1 MENEKKRSGWRT
13 AGIDCRGWLPLD
25 HCGHRRWRDHRVDVC
40 AGHACESGRSRSETR
55 GEAHRASVHPLTN
68 TTKTSGAPGA
78 DRSVLRLTL
87 DLREGDFTIQPG
99 APGND
104 VQVRGE
110 FAPGLYEL
118 VETQDTDAAT
128 GVRRATVRFRSKAP
142 AWARFFAGIG
152 GGDNEPSAPH
162 GDHSARLADRPQS
175 ADGHGAVGGRS
186 RRTDA
191 GRSQRQHH
199 DGRAPASIS
208 TNPWSRGCASCAST
222 PAWGTLSL
230 ENLGNAHADTIHASG
245 SMGNVTANLGGSW
258 PAGATSS
265 VTFEQSMGEL
275 TLRVPNSVRLDAD
288 VRSSQGGE
296 TKSRTTQDATA
307 SQRSK
312 RAHAPSA
319 GEQLDGR
326 GARDPL
332 LTQRACPP

>member
-13 AGIDCRGWLPLD
+13 AGLIAGVGCLSIIVIIVGGVVIASMYARATLANLGDPDPKPVERRIALPSP
-25 HCGHRRWRDHRVDVC
+25 V
-40 AGHACESGRSRSETR
+40 
-55 GEAHRASVHPLTN
+55 TN
-68 TTKTSGAPGA
+68 TTKKPGGPA
-78 DRSVLRLTL
+78 DRSALRLTL

-118 VETQDTDAAT
+118 VETQDTDAET

-142 AWARFFAGIG
+142 AWARMFAGIG
-152 GGDNEPSAPH
+152 GGDNVRPHLTVTIPRGAPI
-162 GDHSARLADRPQS
+162 DLNLQLAL
-175 ADGHGAVGGRS
+175 GRS
-186 RRTDA
+186 EVDLGGLTL
-191 GRSQRQHH
+191 GEVSVNTTMGEH
-199 DGRAPASIS
+199 SIDFHEPVVEGLRELRINTS
-208 TNPWSRGCASCAST
+208 MGNLA
-222 PAWGTLSL
+222 L

-275 TLRVPNSVRLDAD
+275 TLRVPNTVRLDAD

-296 TKSRTTQDATA
+296 TTNRTTQDATT
-307 SQRSK
+307 
-312 RAHAPSA
+312 PSA
-319 GEQLDGR
+319 PNAPTLRLRVNSSMGN
-326 GARDPL
+326 ARVV
-332 LTQRACPP
+332 RY